1 MHQQRRPFAVL
12 VLVPA
17 ALHACAAAGSPSA
30 GEDQLADWSSV
41 MVSVIDP
48 LHEEVLKP
56 QARGRLEAMDLDG
69 IARAAE
75 RSARAMALG
84 HGRLARPQPKEF
96 ASLARQAEAWYREIE
111 TAARAGERVRVRE
124 LVLAGE
130 RLHCDRCHDVANR

>member
-1 MHQQRRPFAVL
+1 MVL

-17 ALHACAAAGSPSA
+17 ALHACAAAAGNSSA
-30 GEDQLADWSSV
+30 GEDQLQDWSAV
-41 MVSVIDP
+41 MVEVIDP

-69 IARAAE
+69 IARAAD

-84 HGRLARPQPKEF
+84 HGRLARAQPEEF
-96 ASLARQAEAWYREIE
+96 ASLARAAEGWYREIE
-111 TAARAGERVRVRE
+111 SAARAGERDRVRE
-124 LVLAGE
+124 LIRAGE